1 MCISVNHRLIY
12 TRLDK
17 NPTCFMDVLDDFRV
31 EKIAK
36 ELKELLALCC
46 KSVITFHI
54 ASFMEL
60 WNDNPID
67 NH

>member
-1 MCISVNHRLIY
+1 MH
-12 TRLDK
+12 
-17 NPTCFMDVLDDFRV
+17 VLDDFRV

-36 ELKELLALCC
+36 ELELLALCF

-54 ASFMEL
+54 ALLMDL
-60 WNDNPID
+60 WNGNPID

>member
-12 TRLDK
+12 TRLHK
-17 NPTCFMDVLDDFRV
+17 NPTCFMDVLVVFRV

-54 ASFMEL
+54 TSLMEL
-60 WNDNPID
+60 WNGNPID

>member
-1 MCISVNHRLIY
+1 
-12 TRLDK
+12 
-17 NPTCFMDVLDDFRV
+17 MDVLDDFRV

-36 ELKELLALCC
+36 ELKELLDLCC

>member
-1 MCISVNHRLIY
+1 MRISVNHRLIY
-12 TRLDK
+12 TRLHK
-17 NPTCFMDVLDDFRV
+17 HPTCFMDVLVDFGV
-31 EKIAK
+31 EKMAK

-54 ASFMEL
+54 ASFLEL

-67 NH
+67 SH

>member
-1 MCISVNHRLIY
+1 
-12 TRLDK
+12 
-17 NPTCFMDVLDDFRV
+17 MDVLDDFRV

-36 ELKELLALCC
+36 ELKELLALGF

-60 WNDNPID
+60 WNHNPID

>member
-36 ELKELLALCC
+36 ELKELLALGY
-46 KSVITFHI
+46 KSV
-54 ASFMEL
+54 L
-60 WNDNPID
+60 
-67 NH
+67 